1 MFGKSSLFSLNSS
14 SSGTPLFT
22 KEYLSR
28 LIWPLVAEQFLAVTI
43 GACDTL
49 MVASNGEAAVSGVSL
64 IDQFS
69 QLMIQLFAA
78 FATGGAVVSSQYLGH
93 NESDSAC
100 VAAKQLLYLALAAGL
115 IIVAVCV
122 PFRVP
127 ILAALYGKIDE
138 DVMQNAL
145 SYFFWVT
152 ISFPFL
158 AVYNSCAALFRSMGN
173 SRVSLIV
180 SLMMNLINI
189 GGNAVLIYG
198 FNMSVAG
205 AGIATLASRAI
216 AAIIM
221 FVLLCNKK
229 KNVIHFERVWH
240 FEWNSTMVA
249 RILRI
254 GVPSGIENSVF
265 QIGKLIVQ
273 MFMAGFGTVA
283 IAANAIC
290 NNVASFANIPGSAIG
305 LASVTVIGQC
315 IGANE
320 KEQAVSYSKL
330 MLKITY
336 AAMDILAVLL
346 FIFCPGIVRLF
357 NLSDKA
363 TVLAIGVIRTCMI
376 GNVIVWP
383 LSFTLPASLRAA
395 GDVKFTMLVS
405 NFSMIAFRVV
415 FSYLI
420 SSYLLKAYPNDASYA
435 LYGVW
440 FGMYIDWICRA
451 VFFVYR
457 FKRGRWLEKKVI

>member
-1 MFGKSSLFSLNSS
+1 MKSKASIISADIS
-14 SSGTPLFT
+14 SSGAPLFT
-22 KEYLSR
+22 REYLLR

-93 NESDSAC
+93 NEPKSAC
-100 VAAKQLLYLALAAGL
+100 VAAKQLLYLALGAGL
-115 IIVAVCV
+115 VIVAVCV

-127 ILAALYGKIDE
+127 ILAALYGKIDA

-145 SYFFWVT
+145 TYFMWVT

-173 SRVSLIV
+173 SRLSLIV
-180 SLMMNLINI
+180 SFLMNIINI
-189 GGNAVLIYG
+189 GGNATLIYG

-205 AGIATLASRAI
+205 AGIATLASRVV

-221 FVLLCNKK
+221 LILLCNKK
-229 KNVIHFERVWH
+229 KNVIHFERLWH
-240 FEWNSTMVA
+240 FEWNGIMVK

-290 NNVASFANIPGSAIG
+290 NNVASFTNIPGSAIG

-320 KEQAVSYSKL
+320 KKQAVSYSKL
-330 MLKITY
+330 MLKITF
-336 AAMDILAVLL
+336 AAMDVLAVIL
-346 FIFCPGIVRLF
+346 FIVCPGVVQLF
-357 NLSDKA
+357 NLSYEA
-363 TVLAIGVIRTCMI
+363 TVLATGVIRTCMI
-376 GNVIVWP
+376 ANIIMWP
-383 LSFTLPASLRAA
+383 LAFTLPASLRAA
-395 GDVKFTMLVS
+395 GDVKFTMIVS
-405 NFSMIAFRVV
+405 NFSMIVFRVL

-420 SSYLLKAYPNDASYA
+420 SSYLLRVHPDNASYA

-451 VFFVYR
+451 VFFVFR
-457 FKRGRWLEKKVI
+457 FRSGRWLEKKVI

>member
-1 MFGKSSLFSLNSS
+1 MKAKTSILSSDIS
-14 SSGTPLFT
+14 SSGTPLFSRQ
-22 KEYLSR
+22 YLSR

-93 NESDSAC
+93 NEPKSAC
-100 VAAKQLLYLALAAGL
+100 IAAKQLLYLALGAGL
-115 IIVAVCV
+115 VIVAICV

-127 ILAALYGKIDE
+127 ILAALYGKIDA
-138 DVMQNAL
+138 DVMHNAL
-145 SYFFWVT
+145 IYFMWVT

-173 SRVSLIV
+173 SRLSLVVSL
-180 SLMMNLINI
+180 LMNIINI
-189 GGNAVLIYG
+189 GGNATLIYG

-205 AGIATLASRAI
+205 AGIATLASRAV

-221 FVLLCNKK
+221 FVLLCKK
-229 KNVIHFERVWH
+229 KNVIHFDHIWH
-240 FEWNSTMVA
+240 FEWNGTMVK

-290 NNVASFANIPGSAIG
+290 NNIASFANIPGSAIG

-315 IGANE
+315 IGASE
-320 KEQAVSYSKL
+320 KKQAVSYSKL
-330 MLKITY
+330 MLKITF
-336 AAMDILAVLL
+336 AAMDALAVIL
-346 FIFCPGIVRLF
+346 FIVCPGIVRLF
-357 NLSDKA
+357 NLSQAA
-363 TVLAIGVIRTCMI
+363 TVLATGVIRTCMVANI
-376 GNVIVWP
+376 IVWP
-383 LSFTLPASLRAA
+383 LAFTLPASLRAA

-405 NFSMIAFRVV
+405 NFSMIAFRVL

-420 SSYLLKAYPNDASYA
+420 SSYLLRVHPDNASYA

-451 VFFVYR
+451 VFFVFR
-457 FKRGRWLEKKVI
+457 FKSGRWLEKKVI